1 MTSLLA
7 EIESQKEK
15 YFKEK
20 IQLGAETNEIK
31 QKLEIELTKNKQFI
45 NEIENL
51 TSKNKML
58 KVQISATTLNNV
70 IKL

>member
-7 EIESQKEK
+7 EIESRKEK